1 MKITKHGDG
10 FFKGVS
16 AFTTDR
22 GLPLVFFGWSLRHVI
37 VKEQLWLSEHQPV
50 SVVRVKA
57 PPVLRVVRA

>member
-16 AFTTDR
+16 AFNTAR

-37 VKEQLWLSEHQPV
+37 VKEQLWLSENIPV
-50 SVVRVKA
+50 SATRVKA